1 MSRDDRRDTHQ
12 RNEHFEPYE
21 ESAPVP
27 LPVLWVALALALW
40 GAVVLFNSFESEDEG
55 KVERAERVIPEATAA
70 RAVAEGNGAGL
81 FQASCATCHQP
92 NASGVRN
99 AIPPLADS
107 PFVAARPE
115 VMVQILLHGIDGPI
129 RVGTQDYDG
138 HMPDFSSVLDDA
150 EIASIVQ
157 YVRGTWAPDPGAT
170 APAIDAAF
178 VAAERARFPDRG
190 AWQGGAELAR
200 VVDPS
205 LPAQP
210 AVSVVE
216 AAGTDPVVRQLVD
229 EGRGAAWSCASCHGE
244 RGQGTLN
251 VPRLAGLP
259 ADYIVKQLKNYL
271 DGSRRNENMEVVA
284 RTLAPAEMQALGEFY
299 AAIRAPSNAYAR
311 LGGDLARGEELAL
324 RGDWSKDIPSCFS
337 CHGPSG
343 VGVAPEFPALAA
355 QHPEYTVAQLAGWVA
370 GRRDNSD
377 IQLMDHIARALDD
390 GDRRAVADYLAT
402 LPPVP
407 AAPASTVAAAPLA
420 AEAGQGNA
428 PAVNLS
434 SVEPNSPA
442 GERHVQD

>member
-1 MSRDDRRDTHQ
+1 MIG
-12 RNEHFEPYE
+12 EPLNDHE
-21 ESAPVP
+21 CLGKITAEVR
-27 LPVLWVALALALW
+27 
-40 GAVVLFNSFESEDEG
+40 G
-55 KVERAERVIPEATAA
+55 KVESAVLREMATRYPTTRA
-70 RAVAEGNGAGL
+70 L
-81 FQASCATCHQP
+81 
-92 NASGVRN
+92 
-99 AIPPLADS
+99 
-107 PFVAARPE
+107 
-115 VMVQILLHGIDGPI
+115 
-129 RVGTQDYDG
+129 
-138 HMPDFSSVLDDA
+138 
-150 EIASIVQ
+150 
-157 YVRGTWAPDPGAT
+157 VRGIRAMPHLVDDGTSTGPDV
-170 APAIDAAF
+170 
-178 VAAERARFPDRG
+178 VACDVPQRLR
-190 AWQGGAELAR
+190 
-200 VVDPS
+200 
-205 LPAQP
+205 LPATNPNCVERSALYLLLAEYINP
-210 AVSVVE
+210 A
-216 AAGTDPVVRQLVD
+216 AVRQLVD

-407 AAPASTVAAAPLA
+407 AAPAMPTPAPVA
-420 AEAGQGNA
+420 Q
-428 PAVNLS
+428 
-434 SVEPNSPA
+434 
-442 GERHVQD
+442 